1 MHETYVITF
10 NVRASQ
16 RDRFLALLNPVL
28 DAMCKEETFVRAALH
43 QDPEDANRFQLHETW
58 TDRQDVLEVQ
68 LQRPYRQAWHAA
80 LEEILEQPRDIQI
93 WSQLRENTV
102 GPKPKVSGR
111 QY

>member
-1 MHETYVITF
+1 
-10 NVRASQ
+10 
-16 RDRFLALLNPVL
+16 
-28 DAMCKEETFVRAALH
+28 
-43 QDPEDANRFQLHETW
+43 
-58 TDRQDVLEVQ
+58 VQ